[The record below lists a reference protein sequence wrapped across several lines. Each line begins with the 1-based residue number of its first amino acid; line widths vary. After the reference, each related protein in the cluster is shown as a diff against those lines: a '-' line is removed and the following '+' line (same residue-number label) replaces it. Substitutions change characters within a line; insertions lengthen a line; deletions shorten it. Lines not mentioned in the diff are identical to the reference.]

1 MKHLL
6 PFFTLPL
13 PALRRRRGRSLVAVL
28 LLMTAVHLAAQE
40 DGAYPAYEET
50 PETIALIPNDLPA
63 ALLLARAKE
72 HHHQGAFT
80 AEVVCVRE
88 SFLGGR
94 DTLRGVFQ
102 AGPGPGERRLT
113 LRGPDDGFEWWSRGD
128 GAEQWGREGVSGR
141 LRRLAPYSRKKPAFS
156 PDISYEDLARLPF
169 GYLDGHRG
177 AQRAREHDSAVVL
190 RLAPGGALATLYA
203 SLEAVIGR
211 DALLR
216 QVVFTGN
223 GARPSKTMRV
233 GRYVTTPAGAFPT
246 EIVFAAADG
255 LSSTRLYLT
264 VLRQEAARDKA
275 DAAGGATR
283 RFAEPHWEAGG
294 PAPGLP

>member
-1 MKHLL
+1 MRHLL
-6 PFFTLPL
+6 SVSARLL
-13 PALRRRRGRSLVAVL
+13 PAIHLRRGRSLVAVL
-28 LLMTAVHLAAQE
+28 ALMIPAHPLSAQE
-40 DGAYPAYEET
+40 DAPYPAYEEA
-50 PETIALIPNDLPA
+50 PEAVAVIPNDLPA
-63 ALLLARAKE
+63 TLLLARAKE
-72 HHHQGAFT
+72 HHHEDAFT
-80 AEVVCVRE
+80 AEVLCVRE

-102 AGPGPGERRLT
+102 SGPAPGERRLT
-113 LRGPDDGFEWWSRGD
+113 LRGPADGFEWWSRDD
-128 GAEQWGREGVSGR
+128 GAEQWAREGVSGR

-169 GYLDGHRG
+169 GYLEDHRG
-177 AQRAREHDSAVVL
+177 AQRARAHDSAVVL

-223 GARPSKTMRV
+223 GTRPSKTMRV
-233 GRYVTTPAGAFPT
+233 GRYVATPAGAFPT
-246 EIVFAAADG
+246 EIVFASADG

-264 VLRQEAARDKA
+264 VLRQETVRDKA
-275 DAAGGATR
+275 DAAGGAR
-283 RFAEPHWEAGG
+283 PRFAEPHWEAGRG
-294 PAPGLP
+294 VNDR